1 MSHVIIVFC
10 EGISLE
16 GSVSLDQTKRQQSDV
31 SFNLLTFSITA
42 LMMSTAQISC
52 CKKAVSVTC

>member
-1 MSHVIIVFC
+1 MSQVIVVFC

-16 GSVSLDQTKRQQSDV
+16 GSVSLDQTKRQRSDV
-31 SFNLLTFSITA
+31 SFNLLTA

>member
-1 MSHVIIVFC
+1 MSQVIVVFY

-16 GSVSLDQTKRQQSDV
+16 GSVSLDQTKRQKSDV
-31 SFNLLTFSITA
+31 SFNLLTFSLTA

-52 CKKAVSVTC
+52 WEKSVSVTC